1 VVSQIEGSFEAKDA
15 RMQQYLKLFGALR
28 AASQKVSM
36 VRIPRSQNIHAD
48 SLATLVLSLDECIPL
63 MIYVEL
69 LEHPIIKHHA
79 IIALTMVPKPS

>member
-1 VVSQIEGSFEAKDA
+1 MVSQIEGSFEAKDA

-28 AASQKVSM
+28 AAFQKVSV

-48 SLATLVLSLDECIPL
+48 SLATLVLSSDECIPL

-69 LEHPIIKHHA
+69 LEYPIIKHHA
-79 IIALTMVPKPS
+79 IVALTMVPKPS